1 MLDETKNFAK
11 FIKNFPV
18 HCTDAAREY
27 ISPPD
32 SKNSLSNLV
41 QDMRTYIEIQG
52 LDIRNFDTLIAPGV
66 EDIERK
72 LKWLFFPEQI
82 KSQILPIL
90 EEMMSEWHRATRRQR
105 SFYKFLQL
113 ITDKEL
119 LLQMQIHF
127 SEEVSNLSGKDFDK
141 RLRDIEEMVDVFELR
156 MVELYGSGDDK
167 LFEHFDEHHFCWL
180 LPYPP
185 MVISG

>member
-18 HCTDAAREY
+18 HCTDAARKY

-52 LDIRNFDTLIAPGV
+52 LDKRNFDTLIAPGV

-72 LKWLFFPEQI
+72 LNDIDEHIQAIKERVARHCRDWWEWTPKAFAEFTTEEI
-82 KSQILPIL
+82 KSQILPLL
-90 EEMMSEWHRATRRQR
+90 EEMMVEWHRATTSQHNQQRRT
-105 SFYKFLQL
+105 K
-113 ITDKEL
+113 
-119 LLQMQIHF
+119 
-127 SEEVSNLSGKDFDK
+127 
-141 RLRDIEEMVDVFELR
+141 
-156 MVELYGSGDDK
+156 
-167 LFEHFDEHHFCWL
+167 
-180 LPYPP
+180 
-185 MVISG
+185 

>member
-1 MLDETKNFAK
+1 MLDETKNFAQ

-18 HCTDAAREY
+18 HCTEAAKKY

-32 SKNSLSNLV
+32 FKNSLSNLV

-72 LKWLFFPEQI
+72 LNWLFFPEEI

-90 EEMMSEWHRATRRQR
+90 EEMMSEWLRATRRQR

-113 ITDKEL
+113 ITNKEL
-119 LLQMQIHF
+119 LLEMQIHF
-127 SEEVSNLSGKDFDK
+127 SEEVSNLSTKDYDEK
-141 RLRDIEEMVDVFELR
+141 SRDIEEMVDVFEFR
-156 MVELYGSGDDK
+156 MAELYGEHK
-167 LFEHFDEHHFCWL
+167 LFEHFDKHHFCWL
-180 LPYPP
+180 LP
-185 MVISG
+185 